1 MLSTISELQSTE
13 FIAIYIYFSP
23 PPPAYPLLEGSGVVV
38 LGMVIKK

>member
-13 FIAIYIYFSP
+13 FIAIYIYSP